1 MVNALEMRAR
11 AGRVMHSGT
20 LNKEKRKLR
29 VGSVLDHGALSFHSR
44 FFVVEPG
51 LLSWWAEEAE
61 HVASQPPK
69 GTMVLDQ
76 MTAISN
82 NKAARFG
89 NQFAFRVDR
98 AFEKQKIVLAAGDR
112 EQTTLWVKAL
122 HIAGAKDEMELS
134 AGKLGYG
141 FWANNDS
148 FRERENDET
157 EVPTLRPLLTDNSAA
172 PVVQMQPTRGRKLS
186 GDEAAAERFGLNQS
200 LRPILAATGADD
212 AATLS
217 RAVQFL
223 QREGA
228 RSLADVA
235 KYGLAEALLPVGKAV
250 PQRWCHSLLSP
261 GRLGHAS
268 EVWGCGCG
276 GTPGSSIAAPTGR
289 SDPTQAV
296 AFSPVPKSPSLRHP
310 TCSYPPRSSSRRCS

>member
-261 GRLGHAS
+261 GRLGHAPS
-268 EVWGCGCG
+268 RSGAVAAAAL
-276 GTPGSSIAAPTGR
+276 PGALAAPTGR